1 MTGRA
6 FMWIGADIT
15 RTTRSNLTRVE
26 KFAAEER
33 EKGEKVQKIFDRV
46 VDDAILRLREVEMRE
61 SESRR
66 RCDARNDNSS
76 HHDVKF
82 NRSGLSSVFFSS
94 FSCYKFHAIKIIV
107 YWLHEITLDKI
118 SFFLLCDFLTISMN

>member
-1 MTGRA
+1 
-6 FMWIGADIT
+6 
-15 RTTRSNLTRVE
+15 
-26 KFAAEER
+26 
-33 EKGEKVQKIFDRV
+33 
-46 VDDAILRLREVEMRE
+46 MRE

-66 RCDARNDNSS
+66 RCDARNDNSF

-82 NRSGLSSVFFSS
+82 NRSGLSSVVFFI

-118 SFFLLCDFLTISMN
+118 SVFFLFVIFSLSMIFEGEEISLLLCLIFSLDNSFLLYLSLMII

>member
-6 FMWIGADIT
+6 FMCIGADIA

-46 VDDAILRLREVEMRE
+46 VDDAILREVEMRE

-66 RCDARNDNSS
+66 RCDARNDNSF

-82 NRSGLSSVFFSS
+82 NRSGLSSVFFLL
-94 FSCYKFHAIKIIV
+94 FHVTNSTQSK
-107 YWLHEITLDKI
+107 
-118 SFFLLCDFLTISMN
+118 